1 MQCRVLCHCFRWG
14 WLQSEC
20 ISRKAACTL
29 GRCFWCFVSCLP
41 SVNTHGVIVSDD
53 PPFFIFQSSK
63 PRLNCLVK
71 VYKSCQ
77 EILSKCWWHTN
88 HTLTMFLV
96 MHFNVYL
103 IKWCFQMTK
112 SRKRVVFCFC
122 FFHFGTSWFN
132 VQCIFHDFLLFS
144 PIWIHSCC
152 KCNLLNKRALGY
164 LFKPKEPNLLS
175 DSVLKDRNYL

>member
-112 SRKRVVFCFC
+112 SRKRVVFFILEHLDLMYSV
-122 FFHFGTSWFN
+122 FSMIFSFSHLYEYTHDVN
-132 VQCIFHDFLLFS
+132 VIY
-144 PIWIHSCC
+144 WI
-152 KCNLLNKRALGY
+152 KGL
-164 LFKPKEPNLLS
+164 
-175 DSVLKDRNYL
+175 